1 MQTPC
6 ATTDDNE
13 QGLRQQSTS
22 GFGRMTPV
30 GVLLVAMGIGGC
42 MDDAHMASR
51 NLSKAADN
59 FEIVRRVVFYN
70 GITDSYMLTIE
81 GLCSIKDADRQLEVT
96 CKVEDDKYIKH
107 FLGLSDNVSYIGEQ
121 LEGVDV
127 STFHHRVTFKPQAI
141 VPNIDVEGDVD
152 EMKGLI
158 EDPSVSAP

>member
-1 MQTPC
+1 MSAIRVGNSPAIRSAAFRCLILDRRWLRRVLRGDEAPAGPTPRQAPTQPPGDNTTNTGDIVMQTQC

-13 QGLRQQSTS
+13 QGLRQQSTR

-81 GLCSIKDADRQLEVT
+81 GLCSIKDATDSL
-96 CKVEDDKYIKH
+96 K
-107 FLGLSDNVSYIGEQ
+107 
-121 LEGVDV
+121 
-127 STFHHRVTFKPQAI
+127 
-141 VPNIDVEGDVD
+141 
-152 EMKGLI
+152 
-158 EDPSVSAP
+158 